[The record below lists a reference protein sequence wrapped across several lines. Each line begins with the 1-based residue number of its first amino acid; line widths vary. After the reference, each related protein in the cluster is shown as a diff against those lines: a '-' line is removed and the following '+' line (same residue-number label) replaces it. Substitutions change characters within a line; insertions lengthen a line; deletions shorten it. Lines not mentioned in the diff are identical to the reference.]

1 MRQVVFD
8 YLEFFCT
15 FEIGNKWNLLFFR
28 QERLLRNF
36 VRTQLYTAF
45 DIFWSQI
52 IIGLSGHTKIR
63 KKTNF
68 KTEKYVVQF
77 CRIWWIC
84 SFTLSMILCVII
96 IANIWRTRENHP
108 VIVSFDDKYSP
119 ISTIPFPAITICTSQ
134 IQGDIYDK

>member
-1 MRQVVFD
+1 ME
-8 YLEFFCT
+8 LT
-15 FEIGNKWNLLFFR
+15 FFR

-36 VRTQLYTAF
+36 VRTQLYMEF

-52 IIGLSGHTKIR
+52 IIGLNGTHANITE
-63 KKTNF
+63 KKNNF
-68 KTEKYVVQF
+68 KTEKYLFQF

-84 SFTLSMILCVII
+84 SFTLSMILCIII

-134 IQGDIYDK
+134 IQGDIYDE